1 MGADEAS
8 VLAVSRVAARRP
20 VPLPRHVSRA
30 LILFSHSSKMVLGA
44 GYYARQEEGVC
55 DQAPTG
61 HLADRQSDPC
71 CDEAPLAGPTSAAP
85 ASSLPA
91 R

>member
-1 MGADEAS
+1 
-8 VLAVSRVAARRP
+8 
-20 VPLPRHVSRA
+20 
-30 LILFSHSSKMVLGA
+30 MVLGA

-55 DQAPTG
+55 DQALTG
-61 HLADRQSDPC
+61 HLAGRQSDPC